1 MGALLG
7 TFLRVLA
14 GVGVGELA
22 DKVVP
27 DKVAV
32 PYKDEPNRWT
42 KLLIYA
48 AIIAAGTI
56 AFQFI
61 AKKLKLKF

>member
-1 MGALLG
+1 MGAIIG

-14 GVGVGELA
+14 GVGIGELA
-22 DKVVP
+22 DKVAP

-32 PYKDEPNRWT
+32 PYKDEPSRYT

-56 AFQFI
+56 AFNFL
-61 AKKLKLKF
+61 AKKMKLKF